1 MDETQDVELFDKRLE
16 KRYQTLLDKLSQAS
30 TASIPAA
37 CNDRAEMVAAYR
49 FFDNDKVTFNSVIA
63 PHIESTYRRIKRQKV
78 ALLIQDTTELD
89 LTRPHSEVE
98 GSGPLQNGNR
108 CGALL
113 HLLHAYST
121 DGTPLG
127 TVAAEAW
134 SREPRTDTPAKRGS
148 SEKTNSDQE

>member
-1 MDETQDVELFDKRLE
+1 
-16 KRYQTLLDKLSQAS
+16 
-30 TASIPAA
+30 
-37 CNDRAEMVAAYR
+37 MVAAYR

-148 SEKTNSDQE
+148 SEKRIQIKNKPLKKRRLTAGSPQPNIASKPNHTYLRLNW